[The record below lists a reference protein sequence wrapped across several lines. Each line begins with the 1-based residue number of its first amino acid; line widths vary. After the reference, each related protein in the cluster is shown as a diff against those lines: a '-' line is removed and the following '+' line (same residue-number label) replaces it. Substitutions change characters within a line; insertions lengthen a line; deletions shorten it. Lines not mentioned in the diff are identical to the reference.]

1 MYVTLGVAGVGLTSP
16 HRELHKDTQDTRL
29 LYWEYCPQCPLSSSD
44 PGVPLAGLPDDH
56 VKNSG
61 EEEGCRYSI
70 IVNIWVMSA
79 LEMWESWVR
88 PSEGLGLLPGGSA
101 CSPGQARGRQT
112 AATVFI
118 IRSTPSSQS
127 YCLQWSLCVSER
139 RERFSHFHWNT
150 RNCSFDIFRSS
161 RRRREEII
169 IMGNILSL
177 FFPQQP
183 AVSAKTQ
190 VDH

>member
-1 MYVTLGVAGVGLTSP
+1 MLRCDKWKYPEQHMSVTRGVAGVGLTSP
-16 HRELHKDTQDTRL
+16 HRELRKDTQDTRL
-29 LYWEYCPQCPLSSSD
+29 LYWEYCPRPPSSSH
-44 PGVPLAGLPDDH
+44 PGVPLARLPDDH

-61 EEEGCRYSI
+61 EEEGCGYSI

-118 IRSTPSSQS
+118 IRSHNH
-127 YCLQWSLCVSER
+127 WSIYRLVKSKLSCPMTYR
-139 RERFSHFHWNT
+139 KGWIAR
-150 RNCSFDIFRSS
+150 CQRS
-161 RRRREEII
+161 
-169 IMGNILSL
+169 LL
-177 FFPQQP
+177 F
-183 AVSAKTQ
+183 K
-190 VDH
+190 